1 MKTCPNCNTNVT
13 DETKFCPNC
22 GAQLP
27 NEESVQYE
35 KHQNRPPKRKSNTLL
50 IVGACAVAAVIFYAL
65 LAYFFIWK
73 NDKNKEVAETE
84 QLEEPVQENQYA
96 WLSDRL
102 VKASDLE
109 GKTAGDLRLM
119 RNAIFA
125 RHGYIFKSDDLKEYF
140 SEFDWYVP
148 RYADVTDRLSS
159 IEQKNITFIQ
169 KYEGNAPSKASS
181 SSVAHARLHNIG
193 LTDDYSDIVCYV
205 KLSDS
210 DLRDLS
216 KSELRILRNTI
227 YARHGRKFKS
237 KDLDRYF
244 NSFSWY
250 NGVYDEIPVSW
261 LSDIEKHNINL
272 IQRFE

>member
-1 MKTCPNCNTNVT
+1 MKTCPNCNTNVS

-27 NEESVQYE
+27 YEETVKYE
-35 KHQNRPPKRKSNTLL
+35 EHQNRPQKRKSNTLL
-50 IVGACAVAAVIFYAL
+50 IVGACAVAAVIFYTL
-65 LAYFFIWK
+65 LAYFFVWR
-73 NDKNKEVAETE
+73 NDKNKDVAETE
-84 QLEEPVQENQYA
+84 QIEEPVKENQYA

-140 SEFDWYVP
+140 SEFDWYEP
-148 RYADVTDRLSS
+148 RYADVTDRLSG
-159 IEQKNITFIQ
+159 IEQKNIAFIQ
-169 KYEGNAPSKASS
+169 KYEGNSPSKATSTS
-181 SSVAHARLHNIG
+181 GSRARLHNIG

-205 KLSDS
+205 QLSES

-250 NGVYDEIPVSW
+250 NGIYDEIPVSW
-261 LSDIEKHNINL
+261 LSDVEKHNINL

>member
-1 MKTCPNCNTNVT
+1 MKTCPKCKINVT

-22 GAQLP
+22 GTPLP
-27 NEESVQYE
+27 EELVQYVAQ
-35 KHQNRPPKRKSNTLL
+35 QNPPTKRKNNTLL
-50 IVGACAVAAVIFYAL
+50 IIIAYVAGLIICGVVAYIIFA
-65 LAYFFIWK
+65 
-73 NDKNKEVAETE
+73 DKNKKNDDILLTEEVDEY
-84 QLEEPVQENQYA
+84 PVEDQYA

-140 SEFDWYVP
+140 SEFDWYEP
-148 RYADVTDRLSS
+148 RYADVSNRLSG
-159 IEQKNITFIQ
+159 IEQKNIAFIQ
-169 KYEGNAPSKASS
+169 KYEGNPSKNSS
-181 SSVAHARLHNIG
+181 STSGAKARLHNIG

-210 DLRDLS
+210 DLYGLS

-237 KDLDRYF
+237 QDLQQYF
-244 NSFSWY
+244 NSFPWY
-250 NGVYDEIPVSW
+250 DGRYDEIPVSW

-272 IQRFE
+272 IQSFE